1 MLITDFQIVYTME
14 DILTQLFLLQEQI
27 DLMKS
32 LNNQS
37 NLVEKL
43 IHNL

>member
-1 MLITDFQIVYTME
+1 MLITDFQIVNTME